1 MRKERKIINT
11 NIRLN
16 LCDEQDRQAW
26 EYLQTMDREKYKSY
40 TRAVVVALNDYFSRE
55 YRNEADPYLETREK
69 EDAFQERVET
79 AIRDGVK
86 ESVPMAMAKNLRNIH
101 LGATIVGIYRQDV
114 YEIPPD
120 AIRELIIN
128 AMVHRSYLD
137 HGTIQ
142 VAVYDNRLEI
152 TSPGKLPMGQTMER
166 MKEGYSK
173 IRNEALAHAFAYM
186 NLIEHW
192 GSGIPRIIDKVK
204 AAGLR
209 EPEFIGGEVDLRINI
224 YRGQVAT
231 NNAMINA
238 NGTKNGANGVKCG
251 VDDGTNSAEVPLN
264 KEQTQIEKLLQI
276 IEKNP
281 SATQAYYAEKMG
293 ISKRTVSRMF
303 ASLQEKGRLVQS
315 GTKRKANW
323 KIIR

>member
-152 TSPGKLPMGQTMER
+152 ISPGKLPMGQTMER

-204 AAGLR
+204 SAGLR

-224 YRGQVAT
+224 YRGQVDT
-231 NNAMINA
+231 NNAIINA

-251 VDDGTNSAEVPLN
+251 SDNGTNGAEVPLN

-303 ASLQEKGRLVQS
+303 ASLQKKGRLVQS

>member
-1 MRKERKIINT
+1 MQSVVCQQAAQTYAKPAPNGATNVRVQEAKNRCFRILADYLHLLRAWRKEYAP
-11 NIRLN
+11 
-16 LCDEQDRQAW
+16 Q
-26 EYLQTMDREKYKSY
+26 
-40 TRAVVVALNDYFSRE
+40 
-55 YRNEADPYLETREK
+55 
-69 EDAFQERVET
+69 
-79 AIRDGVK
+79 
-86 ESVPMAMAKNLRNIH
+86 
-101 LGATIVGIYRQDV
+101 
-114 YEIPPD
+114 
-120 AIRELIIN
+120 
-128 AMVHRSYLD
+128 
-137 HGTIQ
+137 
-142 VAVYDNRLEI
+142 
-152 TSPGKLPMGQTMER
+152 
-166 MKEGYSK
+166 
-173 IRNEALAHAFAYM
+173 
-186 NLIEHW
+186 
-192 GSGIPRIIDKVK
+192 K

-303 ASLQEKGRLVQS
+303 ASLQEKGRLVQG

>member
-69 EDAFQERVET
+69 EDAFLERVET

-204 AAGLR
+204 SAGLR

-224 YRGQVAT
+224 YRGQVDT
-231 NNAMINA
+231 NNAIINA
-238 NGTKNGANGVKCG
+238 NGTKNGTNGVKCG
-251 VDDGTNSAEVPLN
+251 SDNGTNGAEVPLN

>member
-152 TSPGKLPMGQTMER
+152 ISPGKLPMGQTMER

-204 AAGLR
+204 SAGLR

-224 YRGQVAT
+224 YRGQVDT
-231 NNAMINA
+231 NNAIINA

-251 VDDGTNSAEVPLN
+251 SDNGTNGAEVPLN

-315 GTKRKANW
+315 GTKRKSNW
-323 KIIR
+323 KTIR

>member
-152 TSPGKLPMGQTMER
+152 ISPGKLPMGQTMER

-204 AAGLR
+204 SAGLR

-224 YRGQVAT
+224 YRGQVDT
-231 NNAMINA
+231 NNAIINA

-251 VDDGTNSAEVPLN
+251 ADDGTNGAEVPLN

-303 ASLQEKGRLVQS
+303 ASLQEKGRLVQG